1 MLVEL
6 IGSPIFE
13 NQERDFF
20 FTLISTKWKLLYKK
34 NAMRYEP
41 KLCIE
46 IFV

>member
-20 FTLISTKWKLLYKK
+20 HPNLHEMKAFI
-34 NAMRYEP
+34 
-41 KLCIE
+41 
-46 IFV
+46 